1 MYGPESL
8 VFSDR
13 LFFVIGIAI
22 VCGAFLG
29 AVYDIFRILRI
40 ATFRDDSI
48 RKLKDTGGRK
58 RKRRLP
64 ERITEYTVV
73 FAEDIIFSLIV
84 TFSVILFIYKF
95 NGGISRSYILF
106 SIGLGFILYH
116 LTLGKLVIKCSTA
129 IIRFTK
135 MLLLFVFNATVTPI
149 KRFARFLYGTV
160 KKKIS
165 KKRAEIF
172 TARIIKKRLDTP
184 V

>member
-29 AVYDIFRILRI
+29 AVYDIFRIARI
-40 ATFRDDSI
+40 ASSRDDSI
-48 RKLKDTGGRK
+48 RKSKSTDVRK

-64 ERITEYTVV
+64 ERITEYILL
-73 FAEDIIFSLIV
+73 FLEDLVFSLIV
-84 TFSVILFIYKF
+84 AFSVILFIYKF
-95 NGGISRSYILF
+95 NGGISRFYILF
-106 SIGLGFILYH
+106 SIGLGFLLYH

-129 IIRFTK
+129 IIHFVKT
-135 MLLLFVFNATVTPI
+135 LLLFVFNATVTPI
-149 KRFARFLYGTV
+149 KRFARFLSGII
-160 KKKIS
+160 KNKIS
-165 KKRAEIF
+165 KKRTEIF